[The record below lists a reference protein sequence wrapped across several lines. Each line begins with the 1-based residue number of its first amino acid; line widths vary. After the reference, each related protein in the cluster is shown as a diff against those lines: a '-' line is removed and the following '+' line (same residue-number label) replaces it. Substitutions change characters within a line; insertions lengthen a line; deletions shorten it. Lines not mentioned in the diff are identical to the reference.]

1 MEPIGAEPSTRNHQ
15 GVPEPPERVWIYD
28 PDPIFR
34 LGMVMCLRDAGFIVM
49 ADGVTVPE
57 PCGQRQGDVV
67 MFALDSG
74 ALAQAV
80 RLDLEI
86 GLRLVA
92 VADDAEESIVPEAIN
107 AGVTGLIIRHDA
119 TPHGVAQCLRAVAA
133 GHAAIPA
140 RLVPALMTQTGASRG
155 SIRRGDLSDR
165 ELAVLRLLAQGQTTR
180 AIADRMHYSEK
191 TIKTVIRDVMVRS
204 GCRNRS
210 EAVALATR
218 CGVI

>member
-1 MEPIGAEPSTRNHQ
+1 MEPLGVDPCATHDD

-28 PDPIFR
+28 RDPIFR
-34 LGMVMCLRDAGFIVM
+34 LGLVMCLRDAGFVVM
-49 ADGVTVPE
+49 ADSDTVPE
-57 PCGQRQGDVV
+57 PCGQRQGDAVV
-67 MFALDSG
+67 FALDSA
-74 ALAQAV
+74 ALAHAV
-80 RLDLEI
+80 RLDLDI

-92 VADDAEESIVPEAIN
+92 VAENADESIVPEAIN
-107 AGVTGLIIRHDA
+107 AGVTGLIVRHDA
-119 TPHGVAQCLRAVAA
+119 TPHGVVQCLRAVAA

-140 RLVPALMTQTGASRG
+140 RLVTALMTHTSVSGG

>member
-1 MEPIGAEPSTRNHQ
+1 MEPIGVDRATTNNQ
-15 GVPEPPERVWIYD
+15 GVPEPLQRVWIYD
-28 PDPIFR
+28 HDPIFR
-34 LGMVMCLRDAGFIVM
+34 LGMVMCLRDAGFVVV
-49 ADGVTVPE
+49 ADSDTVPE

-67 MFALDSG
+67 MFALESA

-92 VADDAEESIVPEAIN
+92 VADNADESIVPEAIN

-119 TPHGVAQCLRAVAA
+119 TPHCVAQCLRAVAA

-140 RLVPALMTQTGASRG
+140 RLVAALMTQTSASG
-155 SIRRGDLSDR
+155 GFIRRGDLSDR
-165 ELAVLRLLAQGQTTR
+165 ELSVLRLLAQGQTTR